1 MVRSQVERQRYL
13 DMDDLG
19 IPKAVGCR
27 ECRGR
32 GYSGRL
38 GLFEVLPITEEV
50 RDLTLT
56 NPSGSQLRRL
66 ALDQG
71 MFSLRQDG
79 WRKIVDGLT
88 TVDEITRLTPEDEVL
103 VSVSNKMPTQSRATA

>member
-1 MVRSQVERQRYL
+1 
-13 DMDDLG
+13 
-19 IPKAVGCR
+19 
-27 ECRGR
+27 
-32 GYSGRL
+32 
-38 GLFEVLPITEEV
+38 VLPITEEV

-79 WRKIVDGLT
+79 WHKIVDGLT

>member
-1 MVRSQVERQRYL
+1 
-13 DMDDLG
+13 
-19 IPKAVGCR
+19 
-27 ECRGR
+27 
-32 GYSGRL
+32 
-38 GLFEVLPITEEV
+38 LPISEEV

-88 TVDEITRLTPEDEVL
+88 TVDEIARLTPEDEIL
-103 VSVSNKMPTQSRATA
+103 VSVSKIPAQNRATA

>member
-1 MVRSQVERQRYL
+1 M
-13 DMDDLG
+13 
-19 IPKAVGCR
+19 
-27 ECRGR
+27 
-32 GYSGRL
+32 
-38 GLFEVLPITEEV
+38 LPISEEV

-103 VSVSNKMPTQSRATA
+103 VSVSKMPIVFCQ